1 VRLDNDAEIE
11 LGRGSDPEVVARAE
25 RFVRTVPQVARNY
38 GGPFVRADLR
48 HPDGYAVRIRG
59 MTTATAPGTARSN

>member
-1 VRLDNDAEIE
+1 M
-11 LGRGSDPEVVARAE
+11 P
-25 RFVRTVPQVARNY
+25 RTVPQVARHW

-59 MTTATAPGTARSN
+59 MTTTAAPGTARSN